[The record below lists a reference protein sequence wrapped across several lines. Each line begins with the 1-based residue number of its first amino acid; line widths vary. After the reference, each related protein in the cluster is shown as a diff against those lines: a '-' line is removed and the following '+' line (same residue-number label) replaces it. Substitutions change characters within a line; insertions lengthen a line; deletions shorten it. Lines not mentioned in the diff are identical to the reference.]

1 MTEYELLDIYS
12 NTFNAW
18 IMLFTSYISIV
29 FAFLVAATLGVDKM
43 NSVLSA
49 LAVILFSMTAL
60 FFIVLT
66 SIVGIRVVEQ
76 IADVRAITGDRGAGA
91 AWLLATLVIAI
102 MILTY
107 LGSVFFFF
115 YHRRMNRNAVLGDS

>member
-1 MTEYELLDIYS
+1 MTEYELLEIYS

-49 LAVILFSMTAL
+49 LAVTLFSMTAL

-76 IADVRAITGDRGAGA
+76 IADVSAITGDRGAGA
-91 AWLLATLVIAI
+91 AWLLAALVSAI

-115 YHRRMNRNAVLGDS
+115 YHRRMNRHAVLGDS

>member
-1 MTEYELLDIYS
+1 MTEYEILDIYN

-29 FAFLVAATLGVDKM
+29 FAFLVAATLAVDKL
-43 NSVLSA
+43 NRVLSGIAVTLFSLTSVFFIGLASVL
-49 LAVILFSMTAL
+49 
-60 FFIVLT
+60 
-66 SIVGIRVVEQ
+66 GIRVVEQ
-76 IADVRAITGDRGAGA
+76 LVDVRALAGGGSA
-91 AWLLATLVIAI
+91 VSGLVLAVLASAI

-115 YHRRMNRNAVLGDS
+115 YQRNLSRRGRSIET